1 MAFFLPKCIPDYR
14 FSDKWVQYLPLI
26 GIPAELRGRRKKRNR
41 IATDVQSVSGI
52 AGMFGAVLLL
62 TSSLKMPQT
71 NQQYNQAI
79 TEGLPPATYEEVQS
93 ISRERWV
100 RKLDESDYTADEIR
114 EFVKGERD

>member
-93 ISRERWV
+93 ISRERWLK
-100 RKLDESDYTADEIR
+100 KLNESDYSADEIR
-114 EFVKGERD
+114 ELVRERD